1 MDNAGYELFTDL
13 CLADFIVSAKKAK
26 KVFEKN
32 KKLAKQLFLKCVQF
46 QVRFRLKN
54 QPWFVSDTTRSD
66 FEWTVNNL
74 CGENENTA
82 LSKLGINS
90 CINFK
95 LFDLG
100 LGDYWL
106 CLSLLFESKKKGSN

>member
-46 QVRFRLKN
+46 
-54 QPWFVSDTTRSD
+54 
-66 FEWTVNNL
+66 
-74 CGENENTA
+74 
-82 LSKLGINS
+82 
-90 CINFK
+90 
-95 LFDLG
+95 
-100 LGDYWL
+100 
-106 CLSLLFESKKKGSN
+106 